1 MFGKKSLAITMAL
14 IGALA
19 LGTAVLAQGPRGPG
33 AGPGAGP
40 RGPQCPVRAF
50 MPPPAE
56 AVQRIGQELG
66 LTKQQ
71 QEQGQALLAA
81 LNKRIQEIA
90 SQGQP
95 MRDLIEALKA
105 DPTDPSKVRNLA
117 SAAMKQEEAVLQA
130 ELETWMSFEKM
141 LNAEQQ
147 TKFWNLLLQRPM
159 VPMPGRPPGPGAPP
173 PPGQ

>member
-1 MFGKKSLAITMAL
+1 MFGKKSLAITIAL
-14 IGALA
+14 ICVLA

-33 AGPGAGP
+33 ARP

-50 MPPPAE
+50 MPPPPE
-56 AVQRIGQELG
+56 AMDRIASELG
-66 LTKQQ
+66 LNA
-71 QEQGQALLAA
+71 EQAQKGRELILA

>member
-1 MFGKKSLAITMAL
+1 MFGRKSLAITMAL
-14 IGALA
+14 IS
-19 LGTAVLAQGPRGPG
+19 VLAVGIAVFGQGP
-33 AGPGAGP
+33 GP
-40 RGPQCPVRAF
+40 RPGLGVRAPQCAVRVF

-66 LTKQQ
+66 LTEQQ
-71 QEQGQALLAA
+71 RAQGQEMVAA
-81 LNKRIQEIA
+81 LTKKIQEIT

-95 MRDLIEALKA
+95 VRDLIEALKA

-117 SAAMKQEEAVLQA
+117 SAAMKQEEAILQA

-147 TKFWNLLLQRPM
+147 TKFWNLLLARPTG
-159 VPMPGRPPGPGAPP
+159 PMPGRPPVPPAGGAPP